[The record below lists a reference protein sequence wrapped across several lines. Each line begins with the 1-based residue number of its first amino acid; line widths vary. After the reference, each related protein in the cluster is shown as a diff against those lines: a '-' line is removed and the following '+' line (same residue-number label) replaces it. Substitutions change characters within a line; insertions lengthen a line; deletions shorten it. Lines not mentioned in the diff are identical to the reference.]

1 MEIILTQDV
10 NKLGKEGELVKV
22 KPGYGRNFLIP
33 QRLGVVASGSA
44 RKDFEEKVKQ
54 EGRREEKMLK
64 EINKYVETLKSTL
77 FKVGVKAGTSGK
89 LFGTVTT
96 HQLAASIKTQKNINI
111 DRKKITIPEEV
122 KTIGTYTANI
132 DLHKD
137 VSVTIN
143 FEVIAE

>member
-1 MEIILTQDV
+1 MEVILTQDV
-10 NKLGKEGELVKV
+10 AKLGKEGEMVKV
-22 KPGYGRNFLIP
+22 RAGYGRNFLIP
-33 QRLGVVASGSA
+33 QRFAVVASGSA
-44 RKDFEEKVKQ
+44 KKDFEEKVKQ
-54 EGRREEKMLK
+54 EGRREEKMLQ
-64 EINKYVETLKSTL
+64 EINKYVETLKSTM

-96 HQLAASIKTQKNINI
+96 HQLAASIKTQKSINI

-122 KTIGTYTANI
+122 KMIGTYTATI